1 MDRRNFLSAAALL
14 AAFPVRFAHAA
25 TQRRFVFIL
34 QRGAA
39 DGLNTVVPDA
49 DPAYASA
56 RGALALDPGTL
67 LRLDER
73 FALHP
78 SLPILHDLY
87 SAGQAT
93 FFHAVASPY
102 RERSHFDA
110 QKILESGGRSPD
122 QLKDGWLN
130 RLLGLLPDAHP
141 KALALSPSVPL
152 ALRGP
157 AEVSSYA
164 PSSRQPTDDD
174 LMLRVGQLYEQ
185 DPQLSTLWSAAL
197 DAQRMAGDRGSRSG
211 RAGDAAELGRTTAGF
226 LANPKG
232 PRIAMIETNGW
243 DTHSGQAARL
253 ARQLGALDQLVG
265 GLRTGLGSVWS
276 ETVVLVATE
285 FGRTV
290 AANGTGG
297 TDHGTGSA
305 AMLIGG
311 PVRGGRVIAD
321 WPGLRSQDLLEG
333 RDLRPTLGLNDLIGS
348 ICAYTFQLEPDRVA
362 HVLFPGSRLQ
372 AIAAGPLIL

>member
-1 MDRRNFLSAAALL
+1 
-14 AAFPVRFAHAA
+14 
-25 TQRRFVFIL
+25 
-34 QRGAA
+34 
-39 DGLNTVVPDA
+39 
-49 DPAYASA
+49 
-56 RGALALDPGTL
+56 
-67 LRLDER
+67 
-73 FALHP
+73 
-78 SLPILHDLY
+78 
-87 SAGQAT
+87 
-93 FFHAVASPY
+93 
-102 RERSHFDA
+102 
-110 QKILESGGRSPD
+110 
-122 QLKDGWLN
+122 
-130 RLLGLLPDAHP
+130 
-141 KALALSPSVPL
+141 
-152 ALRGP
+152 
-157 AEVSSYA
+157 
-164 PSSRQPTDDD
+164 
-174 LMLRVGQLYEQ
+174 
-185 DPQLSTLWSAAL
+185 
-197 DAQRMAGDRGSRSG
+197 
-211 RAGDAAELGRTTAGF
+211 
-226 LANPKG
+226 
-232 PRIAMIETNGW
+232 ETNGW

-348 ICAYTFQLEPDRVA
+348 ICADTFQLEPDRVA